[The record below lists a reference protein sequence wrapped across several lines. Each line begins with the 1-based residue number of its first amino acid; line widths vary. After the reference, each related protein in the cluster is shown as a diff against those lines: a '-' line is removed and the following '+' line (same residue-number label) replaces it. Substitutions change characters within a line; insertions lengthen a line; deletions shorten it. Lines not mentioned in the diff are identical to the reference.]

1 MCNRN
6 PKVDAYLNSD
16 ARWQGELSALRA
28 IILECP
34 LTEEGKWNKPC
45 YTFQHSNLIAFS
57 RLKDC
62 CWLMFFKGALL
73 ADCAGILAKA
83 GENSQSMRVI
93 PFTSVG
99 QINGMKPVLKAYIQE
114 AIDVEKAGLKVDFK
128 RNFDLVFPQE
138 LLDRFDENP
147 DLKAAFDALAPGRQ
161 RGYNLYFFGAKQ
173 SKTKQSRIAKSM
185 PRILAG
191 KGLTDR

>member
-1 MCNRN
+1 MR
-6 PKVDAYLNSD
+6 V
-16 ARWQGELSALRA
+16 
-28 IILECP
+28 
-34 LTEEGKWNKPC
+34 
-45 YTFQHSNLIAFS
+45 
-57 RLKDC
+57 
-62 CWLMFFKGALL
+62 KGALL

-161 RGYNLYFFGAKQ
+161 RWYNLYFFGAKQ